1 MPYLQKQEGIIFMET
16 NLAISW
22 RQSARNLRSARVLAV
37 AGMLSGLRIVL
48 ESFLFIPLPFL
59 GPNLEFTLTF
69 LPNALGGMYYGP
81 AVALLT
87 GAVTD
92 LLSWLLVSKG
102 PFFPLFTLLEMF
114 SSCVYALFFYRR
126 KITFVRCLLCKG
138 TINLISNVLLTSL
151 FLSLMYGKAISVYM
165 AGRILKNV
173 VLLLPE
179 SLLLFGFLSAM
190 RPALRTFDP
199 GMR

>member
-1 MPYLQKQEGIIFMET
+1 MQAIDSFIRLCYNALSAKAGGNHIHGNKPGDI
-16 NLAISW
+16 LAPIGPEPA
-22 RQSARNLRSARVLAV
+22 QRSRVAV

-102 PFFPLFTLLEMF
+102 PFFPSL
-114 SSCVYALFFYRR
+114 YA
-126 KITFVRCLLCKG
+126 
-138 TINLISNVLLTSL
+138 
-151 FLSLMYGKAISVYM
+151 A
-165 AGRILKNV
+165 
-173 VLLLPE
+173 
-179 SLLLFGFLSAM
+179 
-190 RPALRTFDP
+190 
-199 GMR
+199 